1 MVTFIKKVYW
11 KTFSIFSVCRDNV
24 YIAKDYNKTAC
35 EVRNWTVNDADGVCY
50 SNDSR
55 VRGMWNETLAFEKG
69 IKRILPSQE
78 YFE

>member
-24 YIAKDYNKTAC
+24 EIVDNKGDC
-35 EVRNWTVNDADGVCY
+35 EVKNWTASDNGVCY
-50 SNDSR
+50 SNDSNDT
-55 VRGMWNETLAFEKG
+55 VKGMWNETLAYEKG

-78 YFE
+78 FFE

>member
-1 MVTFIKKVYW
+1 LVTFIKKVYW

-24 YIAKDYNKTAC
+24 YIAENEVGC
-35 EVRNWTVNDADGVCY
+35 EQKNWTASDDGVCY

-55 VRGMWNETLAFEKG
+55 VKGMWNETLAYEKG

-78 YFE
+78 FFE